1 MIAHAVR
8 YMSVDSC
15 RDPDSAGLR
24 WTSPAAD
31 SLAREPENAQAT
43 GRFRRWWRMLGSN
56 QRRLSRRFYR
66 PNLAGSSRTAD
77 LVAAHDAILPPEFR
91 DSSRQF
97 PCFQFLNSV
106 FPRHG
111 DRLSLCASAW
121 GRRPAGDRTPP
132 ELHRGIR
139 WALYAKPKRHDGPG
153 SLLADMPCTKQVRS
167 LSATAS
173 GSPGRRP
180 GPLPSAICPRP
191 SALRIC
197 DR

>member
-153 SLLADMPCTKQVRS
+153 SLLAGHAAHQAGPVTVRDGKRFAGPPS
-167 LSATAS
+167 RTVAVRYMSAAV
-173 GSPGRRP
+173 GS
-180 GPLPSAICPRP
+180 SNM
-191 SALRIC
+191 
-197 DR
+197 